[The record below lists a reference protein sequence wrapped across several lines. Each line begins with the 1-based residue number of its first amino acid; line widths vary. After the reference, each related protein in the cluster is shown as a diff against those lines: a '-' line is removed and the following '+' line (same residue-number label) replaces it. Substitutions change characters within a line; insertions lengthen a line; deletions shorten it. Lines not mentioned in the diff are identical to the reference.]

1 MNLKLY
7 ATFGLTNR
15 SILLLIGMSLLATA
29 TEMFGVGIFLPI
41 FQFVRMQ
48 GDVTALVAESSVW
61 RYLVDGFE
69 WIGYPVSLVLLLLLS
84 FSFFLAR
91 QVFTYLR
98 LVYHSALSQR
108 LIQRIRLRMFDRYLD
123 SDSSFHDSLPTG
135 NLVNAMTTEVNQA
148 VLGIMAPIEMA
159 VYLIMASGYLLILSA
174 LSWEMTLASFFV
186 LLLASQVPKVWIR
199 MSAHTGRRLA
209 NANTVMSSF
218 LVGRLKSPRLVRLA
232 GTEIA
237 EKEEFNGL
245 TLSQRKHAVFGSI
258 LQARTEVVMEPIV
271 IGLSLIFLYFS
282 YTVLQMQI
290 EIIGLYLVVA
300 LRLMPV
306 VKAIISQWQRI
317 QRLSGSIEVIQNRL
331 QLMEQSK
338 ELDTGSRMFSQFRT
352 LRFDDV
358 SYRYPAGQSNALD
371 GVTLE
376 FEFGK
381 ITALV
386 GPSGSGKSTLIDL
399 LPRLRLPQAGS
410 IYVDHHPI
418 GEYTLSSLRQAIAY
432 APQSPQIFD
441 GSVSNHIRYGKYDA
455 TDEEIREAAKLAG
468 ADKFIGQLPDG
479 YDTLLGEDAVNLS
492 GGQRQR
498 LDLARA
504 LVRNASILILDEP
517 TSNLDAESEEAFRQ
531 ALRRIRNETETTIII
546 VAHRLASVVDADQIV
561 VLNQG
566 RVDAI
571 GNHVELISQDGWYLD
586 SWVLQEGS
594 LL

>member
-399 LPRLRLPQAGS
+399 LPRLRVPQAGS

-492 GGQRQR
+492 GGERQR